1 MFVSKLKLFS
11 AALLL
16 STTPLLYAKSTIGG
30 IIFTNTYISD
40 TSLET
45 QDDPTAVRNK
55 HQVSKFN
62 VKVPNNSRL
71 RVRWDNED
79 KVGMYLE
86 VGYGADSNLKVRHAY
101 GKWDSSIQW
110 QILSGIT
117 STPFAPLNPQVAMV
131 HNSGDGFGN
140 ANPSRQSQLR
150 FTYKFL
156 NKQGAIAF
164 ALLDPNA
171 GETYDDGETTS
182 NDQLQNSGAFPRL
195 DIGGVYKAFNV
206 QIFPGVFYSKA
217 KFEAGLDEVT
227 VYGGSFG
234 LRTAVGPFT
243 LSTEISQGLNWGNT
257 KMSDVKSIH
266 NNTTTPIAYVSNSRT
281 AAVYNGTRELIDNN
295 IQKAWID
302 LGYRFAGDTL
312 KGSVHIIA
320 GMDKTDAK
328 KDLVEQSYENS
339 MVGISIPYDL
349 PWIARGFRI
358 RPELFHFKE
367 VQEDSERGDA
377 NREETIAGVQ
387 VQFTF

>member
-140 ANPSRQSQLR
+140 ANPSRQSQ
-150 FTYKFL
+150 
-156 NKQGAIAF
+156 Q
-164 ALLDPNA
+164 
-171 GETYDDGETTS
+171 
-182 NDQLQNSGAFPRL
+182 
-195 DIGGVYKAFNV
+195 IGRA
-206 QIFPGVFYSKA
+206 SC
-217 KFEAGLDEVT
+217 
-227 VYGGSFG
+227 
-234 LRTAVGPFT
+234 
-243 LSTEISQGLNWGNT
+243 
-257 KMSDVKSIH
+257 
-266 NNTTTPIAYVSNSRT
+266 
-281 AAVYNGTRELIDNN
+281 RE
-295 IQKAWID
+295 
-302 LGYRFAGDTL
+302 R
-312 KGSVHIIA
+312 V
-320 GMDKTDAK
+320 
-328 KDLVEQSYENS
+328 
-339 MVGISIPYDL
+339 
-349 PWIARGFRI
+349 
-358 RPELFHFKE
+358 
-367 VQEDSERGDA
+367 
-377 NREETIAGVQ
+377 
-387 VQFTF
+387 